1 MNFLITGGAGFIGN
15 NLVERLSKNR
25 NNKIFVIDLKKKI
38 SKLKKVKNVK
48 YIEGDVSNFKTF
60 RGIKPR
66 IDVAYHLAAQTSV
79 QIGEERPELN
89 FKSNIIGTYNF
100 YLWAKNN
107 KPKVCYFASSMGVY
121 GNDCE
126 NKKENDICEPYSNY
140 GISKLIGETFL
151 KKLSED
157 KVNYIVLRLFN
168 IYGPGQDLKNLK
180 QGMISIYLAQSLIG
194 NTINVT
200 GSLQRTRDF
209 VYIDDLINI
218 MTSKKLIRNQVY
230 NIGFGKPIKV
240 KKVIYFIQ
248 DNTNKK
254 LKINVRKH
262 SAGDIF
268 NSYGNI
274 QKIKKIKLQPKII
287 LSEGI
292 KKMIKKLK

>member
-15 NLVERLSKNR
+15 SLVGRLSKNR
-25 NNKIFVIDLKKKI
+25 KNKIFVIDLKKKI
-38 SKLKKVKNVK
+38 NKLKKVKNVK
-48 YIEGDVSNFKTF
+48 YIEGDISNLKTF
-60 RGIKPR
+60 DKIKSR
-66 IDVAYHLAAQTSV
+66 IDVVYHLAAQTSV

-107 KPKVCYFASSMGVY
+107 RPKVCYFASSMGVY

-151 KKLSED
+151 KKLIEE
-157 KVNYIVLRLFN
+157 KINYIILRLFN

-180 QGMISIYLAQSLIG
+180 QGMISIYLAQALMG

-200 GSLQRTRDF
+200 GSLRRTRDF

-218 MTSKKLIRNQVY
+218 ITSKKLIRNQIY
-230 NIGFGKPIKV
+230 NIGWGEPIKV
-240 KKVIYFIQ
+240 KKVIELIQ
-248 DNTNKK
+248 DNINKK
-254 LKINVRKH
+254 LKIKVKKQ

-268 NSYGNI
+268 NSFGNI
-274 QKIKKIKLQPKII
+274 QKLKKIKLQPKVI